1 MTGTA
6 TPLLALLFVALPAR
20 DAATAEAPGRMTIAV
35 PGIPPVFSGLY
46 VYVAKEEGFFKDQ
59 GLDAQVRPFDSGAA
73 AAQAVVS
80 GDVDLSLSPTAV
92 IVRMVS
98 NAGVDLVGIL
108 GQEHPDWI
116 LASAEGHKRKCQDL
130 KDQAVGVDSVGGARA
145 AALAQFLRPCGLK
158 VEQVKLVSLSSN
170 VGAAMIAGQIKFGV
184 LHTDDVP
191 VLEEQMKRKLSVVSS
206 IRDVDPHS
214 HYNLLVTT
222 RKNLQTRRDAYV
234 RAVAGLMQAARYIA
248 DPKNA
253 DRVAKIATVTG
264 RTEKVA
270 KEALRT
276 FVQIEFWPTSGDGLT
291 RANLEKAVKT
301 EQDLGGI
308 KPGKE
313 PVGYERLVDRSVSRD
328 ASSLASKGR

>member
-1 MTGTA
+1 MTKKA
-6 TPLLALLFVALPAR
+6 NALLALVFLAVPAR
-20 DAATAEAPGRMTIAV
+20 NAASADPPRKITIAV

-59 GLDAQVRPFDSGAA
+59 GLEVEVRPFDSGAS
-73 AAQAVVS
+73 AAQAVVA
-80 GDVDLSLSPTAV
+80 GNVDLSLSPTAA
-92 IVRMVS
+92 IVRMIS
-98 NAGVDLVGIL
+98 NADVDLVGIY
-108 GQEHPDWI
+108 GQEHPDWL
-116 LASAEGHKRKCQDL
+116 LASTESKNSRCQDL

-145 AALAQFLRPCGLK
+145 AALSQFLRPCGLK
-158 VEQVKLVSLSSN
+158 IDQVKLVSLSSN

-191 VLEEQMKRKLSVVSS
+191 VLEEQMKHKLLVVST
-206 IRDVDPHS
+206 IKDVDPHS

-222 RKNLQTRRDAYV
+222 RKNLQTRRDSCV
-234 RAVAGLMQAARYIA
+234 RAVAGLMLAAKFIA

-264 RTEKVA
+264 RTEMVA
-270 KEALRT
+270 KQALRN
-276 FVQIEFWPTSGDGLT
+276 FVEIDFWPVRGDGLT

-313 PVGYERLVDRSVSRD
+313 PVAYERLVDRSVSRD
-328 ASSLASKGR
+328 ASALAAKGR

>member
-1 MTGTA
+1 MTRKA
-6 TPLLALLFVALPAR
+6 ISFLALVLVALPAR
-20 DAATAEAPGRMTIAV
+20 DAMTADAPGKMTIAV
-35 PGIPPVFSGLY
+35 PGIPPVFSGLF

-59 GLDAQVRPFDSGAA
+59 GLDVEVRPFDSGAS
-73 AAQAVVS
+73 AAQAVVA
-80 GDVDLSLSPTAV
+80 GNVDLSLSPTAA
-92 IVRMVS
+92 IVRMIS
-98 NAGVDLVGIL
+98 NAGVDLVGIY
-108 GQEHPDWI
+108 GQEHPDWL
-116 LASAEGHKRKCQDL
+116 LASADGKSNKCADL
-130 KDQAVGVDSVGGARA
+130 KDQPVGVDSVGGARA

-158 VEQVKLVSLSSN
+158 VDQVKLVSLSSN

-191 VLEEQMKRKLSVVSS
+191 VLEEQMKRKLTIVSS

-222 RKNLQTRRDAYV
+222 RNNLKTRRDAYV
-234 RAVAGLMQAARYIA
+234 RAVAGLMEAAKYIA

-276 FVQIEFWPTSGDGLT
+276 FVQIDFWPARGDGLT

>member
-1 MTGTA
+1 MTRKA
-6 TPLLALLFVALPAR
+6 TILLALLFVALPAR
-20 DAATAEAPGRMTIAV
+20 DAARAAAPGKITIAV

-59 GLDAQVRPFDSGAA
+59 GLDVEVRPFDSGAS
-73 AAQAVVS
+73 AAQAVVA
-80 GDVDLSLSPTAV
+80 GNVDLSLSPTAAV
-92 IVRMVS
+92 VRMIS
-98 NAGVDLVGIL
+98 NAGVDLIGIY
-108 GQEHPDWI
+108 GQEHPDWL
-116 LASAEGHKRKCQDL
+116 LASADAKSTRCQDL
-130 KDQAVGVDSVGGARA
+130 KDQPVGVDSVGGARA

-170 VGAAMIAGQIKFGV
+170 VGAAMVAGQIKYGV

-191 VLEEQMKRKLSVVSS
+191 VIEEQMKRKLTVVSS
-206 IRDVDPHS
+206 IKDVDPHS

-222 RKNLQTRRDAYV
+222 RNNLKTRRDAYV
-234 RAVAGLMQAARYIA
+234 RAVAGLMQAAKYIA

-276 FVQIEFWPTSGDGLT
+276 FVQIDFWTSRGDGLT
-291 RANLEKAVKT
+291 RTNLEKAVKT

-313 PVGYERLVDRSVSRD
+313 PVGYERLVDRSISRD
-328 ASSLASKGR
+328 ASALASKGR

>member
-1 MTGTA
+1 MTKTA
-6 TPLLALLFVALPAR
+6 TALVALLFLAAPVR
-20 DAATAEAPGRMTIAV
+20 DAASADAPGKMTIAV

-46 VYVAKEEGFFKDQ
+46 VYVAKEEGFFKEQ
-59 GLDAQVRPFDSGAA
+59 GLDVEVRPFDSGAS
-73 AAQAVVS
+73 AAQAVVA
-80 GDVDLSLSPTAV
+80 GNVDLSLSPTAA

-98 NAGVDLVGIL
+98 NAGVDLVGIY
-108 GQEHPDWI
+108 GQEHPDWL
-116 LASAEGHKRKCQDL
+116 LASAEGNGSKCQDL

-170 VGAAMIAGQIKFGV
+170 VGAAMIAGQIRFGV

-191 VLEEQMKRKLSVVSS
+191 VLEEQMKRKLTVVSS
-206 IRDVDPHS
+206 IRDVDPQS
-214 HYNLLVTT
+214 HYNLLVAT
-222 RKNLQTRRDAYV
+222 RKSLQARRDAYV
-234 RAVAGLMQAARYIA
+234 RAVAGLMQAAKYIA

-276 FVQIEFWPTSGDGLT
+276 FVQIDFWPARGDGLT

-313 PVGYERLVDRSVSRD
+313 PVAYERLVDRTISRD
-328 ASSLASKGR
+328 ATALAGKGR

>member
-1 MTGTA
+1 MTPTTRRHG
-6 TPLLALLFVALPAR
+6 LLFLLFAVAAGP
-20 DAATAEAPGRMTIAV
+20 APGADRVSIAV
-35 PGIPPVFSGLY
+35 PGVPPVFSGL
-46 VYVAKEEGFFKDQ
+46 VAYVAKEEGFFNKH
-59 GLDAQVRPFDSGAA
+59 GVEVEVRPFDSGAA

-80 GDVDLSLSPTAV
+80 GNIDLSLSPTPV

-98 NAGVDLVGIL
+98 NAGVDLVGIY
-108 GQEHPDWI
+108 GMANPDWL
-116 LASAEGHKRKCQDL
+116 LATTQPGMKCADL

-145 AALAQFLRPCGLK
+145 VALAAFLQPCGLK
-158 VEQVKLVSLSSN
+158 VDQVKLMSVSSN
-170 VGAAMIAGQIKFGV
+170 VGAAMIAGQIKVGV

-191 VLEEQMKRKLSVVSS
+191 VLEEQMKRKLTVVSS

-214 HYNLLVTT
+214 HYNLLVAT

-234 RAVAGLMQAARYIA
+234 RAVAGLMQAAKYIA

-276 FVQIEFWPTSGDGLT
+276 FVQIDFWPARGDGLT

-313 PVGYERLVDRSVSRD
+313 PVSYERLVDRSISRD
-328 ASSLASKGR
+328 ATALAGKGR

>member
-1 MTGTA
+1 MTRSVFCA
-6 TPLLALLFVALPAR
+6 LFLLA
-20 DAATAEAPGRMTIAV
+20 AEASGADKITVAV
-35 PGIPPVFSGLY
+35 PGIPPVFSGLF
-46 VYVAKEEGFFKDQ
+46 VFVAQEEGFFKDQ

-116 LASAEGHKRKCQDL
+116 LASAEGQKRKCQDL

-158 VEQVKLVSLSSN
+158 VDQVKLVSLSSN
-170 VGAAMIAGQIKFGV
+170 VSAAMIAGQIKFGV

-191 VLEEQMKRKLSVVSS
+191 VLEEQMKRKLDVLST
-206 IRDVDPHS
+206 IKEVDPLA
-214 HYNLLVTT
+214 HYNLLVAT
-222 RKNLQTRRDAYV
+222 RKNVEAKRDVYV
-234 RAVAGLMQAARYIA
+234 RAVAALMRAAKYMA

-253 DRVAKIATVTG
+253 DRMAKIASVTG
-264 RTEKVA
+264 RSPSVA
-270 KEALRT
+270 KDALKR
-276 FVQIEFWPTSGDGLT
+276 FLEIEFWPVRGDGLT
-291 RANLEKAVKT
+291 RENVEKAIKT

-308 KPGKE
+308 KPGKQ
-313 PVGYERLVDRSVSRD
+313 PVPYDRLVDPSLARD
-328 ASSLASKGR
+328 ASALAAKAH

>member
-1 MTGTA
+1 MPRPFSS
-6 TPLLALLFVALPAR
+6 PLPPLPAEPS
-20 DAATAEAPGRMTIAV
+20 AADKITVAV
-35 PGIPPVFSGLY
+35 PGIPPVFSGLF
-46 VYVAKEEGFFKDQ
+46 VFVAQEEGFFKDQ

-98 NAGVDLVGIL
+98 NAGVDLVGVL

-116 LASAEGHKRKCQDL
+116 LASAEGQKRKCQDL

-158 VEQVKLVSLSSN
+158 VDQVKLVSLSSN

-191 VLEEQMKRKLSVVSS
+191 VLEEQLKHKLVIMSS
-206 IRDVDPHS
+206 IKDVDPHA

-222 RKNLQTRRDAYV
+222 RKNLMARRDPYV
-234 RAVAGLMQAARYIA
+234 RVVAALMQAARYID

-253 DRVAKIATVTG
+253 GRVAKIATVTG

-270 KEALRT
+270 KDA
-276 FVQIEFWPTSGDGLT
+276 VQ
-291 RANLEKAVKT
+291 
-301 EQDLGGI
+301 
-308 KPGKE
+308 
-313 PVGYERLVDRSVSRD
+313 
-328 ASSLASKGR
+328 SLARIDFWTARGD

>member
-1 MTGTA
+1 MTRTVFCA
-6 TPLLALLFVALPAR
+6 LLLLA
-20 DAATAEAPGRMTIAV
+20 AEASAADKITVAV
-35 PGIPPVFSGLY
+35 PGIPPVFSGLF
-46 VYVAKEEGFFKDQ
+46 VFVAQEEGFFKDQ

-116 LASAEGHKRKCQDL
+116 LASAEGQKRKCQDL

-158 VEQVKLVSLSSN
+158 VDQVKLVSLSSN
-170 VGAAMIAGQIKFGV
+170 VSAAMIAGQIKFGV

-191 VLEEQMKRKLSVVSS
+191 VLEEQMKRKLDVLST
-206 IRDVDPHS
+206 IKEVDPLA
-214 HYNLLVTT
+214 HYNLLVAT
-222 RKNLQTRRDAYV
+222 RKNVEAKRDVYV
-234 RAVAGLMQAARYIA
+234 RAVAALMRAAKYMA

-253 DRVAKIATVTG
+253 DRVAKIASVTG
-264 RTEKVA
+264 RSPTVA
-270 KEALRT
+270 KDALKR
-276 FVQIEFWPTSGDGLT
+276 FLEIEFWPVRGDGLT
-291 RANLEKAVKT
+291 RENVEKAIKT

-308 KPGKE
+308 KPGKQ
-313 PVGYERLVDRSVSRD
+313 PVAYDRLVDPSLARD
-328 ASSLASKGR
+328 ASALAAKAH

>member
-1 MTGTA
+1 MTSKATA
-6 TPLLALLFVALPAR
+6 LLAILFAALPAR
-20 DAATAEAPGRMTIAV
+20 EAASAGSPGKITIAV

-46 VYVAKEEGFFKDQ
+46 VYVAKEEGFFKNQ
-59 GLDAQVRPFDSGAA
+59 GLDVEVRPFDSGAS
-73 AAQAVVS
+73 AAQAVVA
-80 GDVDLSLSPTAV
+80 GNVDLSLSPTAAV
-92 IVRMVS
+92 VRMIS
-98 NAGVDLVGIL
+98 NGGVDLIGIY
-108 GQEHPDWI
+108 GQEHPDWL
-116 LASAEGHKRKCQDL
+116 LASAEGNSSKCQDL
-130 KDQAVGVDSVGGARA
+130 ENQAVGVDSVGGARA

-170 VGAAMIAGQIKFGV
+170 VGAAMIAGQIKYGV

-191 VLEEQMKRKLSVVSS
+191 VLEEQMKRKLNVVSS

-222 RKNLQTRRDAYV
+222 RNNLKNRRDAYV
-234 RAVAGLMQAARYIA
+234 RAVAGLMEAAKYIA

-253 DRVAKIATVTG
+253 DRVAKIAMVTG

-276 FVQIEFWPTSGDGLT
+276 FVAIDFWPARGDGLT

-301 EQDLGGI
+301 EQELGGI

-313 PVGYERLVDRSVSRD
+313 PVGYERLVDRSISRD
-328 ASSLASKGR
+328 ASALASKGR